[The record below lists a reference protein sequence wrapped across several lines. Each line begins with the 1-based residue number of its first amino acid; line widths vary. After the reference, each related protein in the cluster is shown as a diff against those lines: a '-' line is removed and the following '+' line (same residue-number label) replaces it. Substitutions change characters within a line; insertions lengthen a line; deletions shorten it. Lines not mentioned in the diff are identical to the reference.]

1 MEHGSVGTKPRCQIR
16 AQTLH
21 ARLLLG
27 ETIFTVAESLLS
39 RLSARGVLPNHVPGL
54 IRDVCSI
61 VGEGGLVASRL
72 VNQRLERLGWGKEA
86 LDETTFQLIVSML
99 EDEKGYRVRRVAVH

>member
-1 MEHGSVGTKPRCQIR
+1 MECATVGTQPQCQVR
-16 AQTLH
+16 ARTLH

-27 ETIFTVAESLLS
+27 ETMSPVAESLFS
-39 RLSARGVLPNHVPGL
+39 RLSARGVPPGHVPGL

-61 VGEGGLVASRL
+61 VGDGGYFTSHV

-86 LDETTFQLIVSML
+86 LDETVFQLIVSLL
-99 EDEKGYRVRRVAVH
+99 EDEWGYRVRRLAVR